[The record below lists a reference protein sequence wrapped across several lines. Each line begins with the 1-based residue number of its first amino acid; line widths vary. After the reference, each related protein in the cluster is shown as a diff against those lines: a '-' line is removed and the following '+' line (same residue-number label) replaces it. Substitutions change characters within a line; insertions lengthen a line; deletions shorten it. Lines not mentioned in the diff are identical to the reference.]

1 MSNSDPSDFLQGL
14 DVATTLTQTV
24 PFKFH
29 SNTPSHGGFPE
40 QFFGQAFSL
49 WKEQGAE
56 ALKEEFN
63 DLWLKAGLVNSAHV
77 QNSRLLSWFSDAKL
91 NHHGVSDCFLFTV
104 EKGTQV

>member
-24 PFKFH
+24 PFGFH
-29 SNTPSHGGFPE
+29 SNTASHGGFPE

-63 DLWLKAGLVNSAHV
+63 DLWLKAGQLWHMFKTAVCYHGSQM
-77 QNSRLLSWFSDAKL
+77 QN
-91 NHHGVSDCFLFTV
+91 
-104 EKGTQV
+104 